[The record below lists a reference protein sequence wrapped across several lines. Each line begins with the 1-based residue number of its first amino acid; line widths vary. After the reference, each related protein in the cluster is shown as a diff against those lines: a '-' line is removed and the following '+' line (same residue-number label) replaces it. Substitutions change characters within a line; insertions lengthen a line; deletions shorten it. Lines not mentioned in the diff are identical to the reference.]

1 MKQTLLG
8 NAISLV
14 AAAFI
19 AASCCMHDTRKV
31 SLLQI
36 GANLVLALSS
46 VVLGAWSG
54 LVTLLL
60 SSLRMLLILYNTYN
74 RRQMVVFCV
83 LTVAVGLWVNT
94 RGLLGLLPIVAT
106 VQLTVQSYL
115 AHDLYSVK
123 RSIARNLL
131 FGAIC
136 CAFLLDIV
144 SGVCDLIN
152 FILGVVALCRM
163 RRAPAKTGEPSSAQ
177 SVEQT
182 EKPPRKGRFFR
193 PAYSPKY
200 SFSFPTNTSQ
210 SMPCTMQASSSVSP
224 AAEGHPMQ
232 NIPCSKNTGA
242 AFMSRSIT
250 CWIVISFVI
259 FAIAK
264 NRSFS

>member
-1 MKQTLLG
+1 MKQILLG

-19 AASCCMHDTRKV
+19 AASCCVHDTRKV
-31 SLLQI
+31 YLLQI

-60 SSLRMLLILYNTYN
+60 SSLRMLLILYNKYD
-74 RRQMVVFCV
+74 RRQMIVFCV

-94 RGLLGLLPIVAT
+94 RGRIGLLPILAT
-106 VQLTVQSYL
+106 VQLTVQSYF

-123 RSIARNLL
+123 LSITLNLL
-131 FGAIC
+131 FWAIYC
-136 CAFLLDIV
+136 TLILDFV

-163 RRAPAKTGEPSSAQ
+163 RHAPAKTDEQSRAK

-182 EKPPRKGRFFR
+182 
-193 PAYSPKY
+193 
-200 SFSFPTNTSQ
+200 
-210 SMPCTMQASSSVSP
+210 
-224 AAEGHPMQ
+224 
-232 NIPCSKNTGA
+232 
-242 AFMSRSIT
+242 
-250 CWIVISFVI
+250 
-259 FAIAK
+259 
-264 NRSFS
+264 

>member
-1 MKQTLLG
+1 MKQTLPG

-19 AASCCMHDTRKV
+19 AASCCVHDTRKV

-60 SSLRMLLILYNTYN
+60 SSLRMLRILYNTYN
-74 RRQMVVFCV
+74 RRQMIVFCV
-83 LTVAVGLWVNT
+83 LTAAVGLWVNT
-94 RGLLGLLPIVAT
+94 RGLIGLLPIVAT

-131 FGAIC
+131 FGAIY
-136 CAFLLDIV
+136 CALLLDIV

-152 FILGVVALCRM
+152 FILGVAALCRM
-163 RRAPAKTGEPSSAQ
+163 RRAPAKTDEPSSAQ

-182 EKPPRKGRFFR
+182 EKPPRKGRFF
-193 PAYSPKY
+193 
-200 SFSFPTNTSQ
+200 
-210 SMPCTMQASSSVSP
+210 SSSLF
-224 AAEGHPMQ
+224 AEIFVQFPYQHFAVDAMHHAGFLQRFARRRGASDAEHPLF
-232 NIPCSKNTGA
+232 KEYRRRVHV
-242 AFMSRSIT
+242 AFDNLLDRH
-250 CWIVISFVI
+250 I
-259 FAIAK
+259 FCDLCH
-264 NRSFS
+264 R

>member
-1 MKQTLLG
+1 MKQFLLG

-19 AASCCMHDTRKV
+19 AASCCVHDTRKV

-74 RRQMVVFCV
+74 RWQMIVFCV

-152 FILGVVALCRM
+152 FILGVAALCRM
-163 RRAPAKTGEPSSAQ
+163 RRAPAKTDEPSSAQ

-182 EKPPRKGRFFR
+182 EKPPRKGRFFVQLIR
-193 PAYSPKY
+193 R
-200 SFSFPTNTSQ
+200 NIR
-210 SMPCTMQASSSVSP
+210 SVSLPTLRSRCHAPCRLPP
-224 AAEGHPMQ
+224 AFRPPPRGIRCRTSPVQ
-232 NIPCSKNTGA
+232 RIPVP
-242 AFMSRSIT
+242 RS
-250 CWIVISFVI
+250 CRV
-259 FAIAK
+259 
-264 NRSFS
+264 R